1 MSIETEPL
9 PVAGAMGQPT
19 TTASHADLLGARL
32 APARRFKNGL
42 ATFWVW
48 ASVAVALVP
57 LVFVLV
63 LVVNNGIGAM
73 GAEFFTGNIPATRS
87 PRTGMGPAIVG
98 TLIITL
104 AATLMAVP
112 LGVLGAVYLS
122 EYGRRSR
129 VAAAVRFLANVMTG
143 VPSVVMG
150 LFVYTIWVLNFGQSA
165 FAGALA
171 LACLMLPVVI
181 RSGEEMLRLVPDD
194 LRNAS
199 LALGTHKAR
208 MILTVVLPSALPG
221 LTSGSLLAVARAAG
235 ETAPLLF
242 TIGALQTFNP
252 NLFEGTNTALPLQIY
267 NGAMSPFAG
276 AHQRAWGAALALIVI
291 VVVFTVAARL
301 VTTRLSTSRH
311 R

>member
-1 MSIETEPL
+1 MSVETPARAA
-9 PVAGAMGQPT
+9 AGHAGPP
-19 TTASHADLLGARL
+19 AAPPGSADLLGARL
-32 APARRFKNGL
+32 TPARRIKDTA
-42 ATFWVW
+42 ATVCVW
-48 ASVAVALVP
+48 ASVLAALIP
-57 LVFVLV
+57 LVLVLV
-63 LVVNNGIGAM
+63 LVVKNGIGAM
-73 GAEFFTGNIPATRS
+73 GAEFFTGNVPSTRS
-87 PRTGMGPAIVG
+87 SSTGMGPAILG
-98 TLIITL
+98 TVIITF

-112 LGVLGAVYLS
+112 LGVLAAIYLN

-129 VAAAVRFLANVMTG
+129 TATIVRFLANVMTG
-143 VPSVVMG
+143 VPSIVMG
-150 LFVYTIWVLNFGQSA
+150 LFVYTIWVLEFGQSA

-199 LALGTHKAR
+199 LALGTRKSR
-208 MILTVVLPSALPG
+208 MIVGVVLPSALPG

-252 NLFEGTNTALPLQIY
+252 NLFEGTNTALPIQIY

-276 AHQRAWGAALALIVI
+276 AHQRAWGAALALIAI
-291 VVVFTVAARL
+291 VLVFTVVARF
-301 VTTRLSTSRH
+301 VTARFSST
-311 R
+311 